1 MVELW
6 PSKPNMTV
14 RFCLFAN
21 IIIVLINLNL
31 NGFVAQMVRVGAS

>member
-21 IIIVLINLNL
+21 IIIINLNI